1 MLIFTAFSSLP
12 PAAEAPAARLAGLYP
27 SGVAVLALSLEERLA
42 ILGVGVLLGLVGS
55 WFAAARHMRRIE
67 PR

>member
-1 MLIFTAFSSLP
+1 MIIVT
-12 PAAEAPAARLAGLYP
+12 
-27 SGVAVLALSLEERLA
+27 GVV
-42 ILGVGVLLGLVGS
+42 LGLVGS

>member
-1 MLIFTAFSSLP
+1 L
-12 PAAEAPAARLAGLYP
+12 AE
-27 SGVAVLALSLEERLA
+27 SLSL
-42 ILGVGVLLGLVGS
+42 LGIGVLLGLVGS

>member
-1 MLIFTAFSSLP
+1 
-12 PAAEAPAARLAGLYP
+12 LYQ
-27 SGVAVLALSLEERLA
+27 SGVSVLALTLAESLSL
-42 ILGVGVLLGLVGS
+42 LGIGVLLGLVGS